1 MLDLYCTDPAQQS
14 ITAGWNLDDDLDRN
28 LSDLSD
34 VRKLLPRSLSLE
46 KAYPK
51 VLSLRKNS

>member
-1 MLDLYCTDPAQQS
+1 MLDLYCTDPAHP
-14 ITAGWNLDDDLDRN
+14 IVTAGWNVDDDPDRV

-34 VRKLLPRSLSLE
+34 VRKRLPRSLSLQ